1 MSSIMAKNTAM
12 HTALQ
17 NLSALVDTCDLIEN
31 VLSED
36 LYQAIEQLILQQES
50 RLLPH
55 VLWQTIR
62 WDVCAY
68 FEYKEI
74 WFAPVAWSKAPIK
87 TKHLNID
94 QCYAYFK
101 LTIQNHAKEQ
111 IHFDDHFEN
120 NGNRLPTVNFFNH
133 SNGFISIQFHL
144 NKEILRNSINKE
156 LQYSACKKWRKSR
169 NQLLQQYAALA
180 QMGFQLAETLDY
192 WYLPVDV
199 LDPILVAQDFDNN
212 DFGRSL
218 DPVRNALKKL
228 YPALEIFDLIQKQA
242 KLLI

>member
-1 MSSIMAKNTAM
+1 MKKEISIKST
-12 HTALQ
+12 LLD
-17 NLSALVDTCDLIEN
+17 LSTLVNSCYLIEE
-31 VLSED
+31 VLSESI
-36 LYQAIEQLILQQES
+36 YQAIEQLICQEMNVNYS
-50 RLLPH
+50 E
-55 VLWQTIR
+55 VKWKTIK
-62 WDVCAY
+62 WDVCAN

-74 WFAPVAWSKAPIK
+74 WFAPTAWSLD
-87 TKHLNID
+87 TGTSQNFNIE

-111 IHFDDHFEN
+111 MVFDDNFEN

-144 NKEILRNSINKE
+144 NKEILRNSVNKE
-156 LQYSACKKWRKSR
+156 LQYSACRQWRESR
-169 NQLLQQYAALA
+169 SQLLQQHAALA

-192 WYLPVDV
+192 WYLPIDV
-199 LDPILVAQDFDNN
+199 LDPILVAEDFDNN
-212 DFGRSL
+212 DFDRSL